1 SEGAA
6 MGNMLTQ
13 FGFDILFGTFGLVLA
28 ALYAYAL
35 WKLRHR
41 GLSWSAGRTT
51 WWMLGSLGLTVYMS
65 TGFGMYI
72 PATYSMHMLGHMALS
87 MVFPL
92 MMVLGAPLTL
102 ILEAFEPGRPG
113 SPTIHDW
120 VVALT
125 KSKILLFIS
134 PPFVCVVQFLFFFSV
149 LYMSFALY
157 RTATSEQA
165 GHVFMNFMF
174 LTSGYIYFWEVVG
187 PDPLPKRA

>member
-1 SEGAA
+1 LLVFVGFVHRQLTIPQLKKKPQLFLRVSIVEVAVMAATAGVAITMGRTPPPPPRDPNLNSMQIVMGYQLSEGPS
-6 MGNMLTQ
+6 MGNTVTP
-13 FGFDILFGTFGLVLA
+13 FRFDILSGTYVLVLA

-102 ILEAFEPGRPG
+102 ILE
-113 SPTIHDW
+113 
-120 VVALT
+120 
-125 KSKILLFIS
+125 
-134 PPFVCVVQFLFFFSV
+134 
-149 LYMSFALY
+149 
-157 RTATSEQA
+157 
-165 GHVFMNFMF
+165 
-174 LTSGYIYFWEVVG
+174 
-187 PDPLPKRA
+187 

>member
-92 MMVLGAPLTL
+92 MLRS
-102 ILEAFEPGRPG
+102 EE
-113 SPTIHDW
+113 H
-120 VVALT
+120 
-125 KSKILLFIS
+125 
-134 PPFVCVVQFLFFFSV
+134 
-149 LYMSFALY
+149 
-157 RTATSEQA
+157 TSELQ
-165 GHVFMNFMF
+165 
-174 LTSGYIYFWEVVG
+174 
-187 PDPLPKRA
+187 PR